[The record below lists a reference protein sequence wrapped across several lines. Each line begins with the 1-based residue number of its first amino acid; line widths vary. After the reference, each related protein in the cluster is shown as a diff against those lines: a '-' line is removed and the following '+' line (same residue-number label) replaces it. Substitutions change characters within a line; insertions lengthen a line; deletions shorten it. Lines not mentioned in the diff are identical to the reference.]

1 MSNNSWKQYG
11 GISKMDDFNVINAST
26 IVAEQFVS
34 RSTKPIYQYLNGIF
48 EVSYDLS
55 AGQNVIASNSIYAA
69 VDLFINKD
77 IYSNNKIF
85 FGGDTFAPSGNVFP
99 ALPDETT
106 HAFMYGDSMNIGVN
120 LTVPKTIFNITGT
133 VEADTDILTVE
144 SKNGYIR
151 NILGQNKLQRGLVM
165 DASDSTTNIMFYND
179 NSTNVLNNP
188 DATIRYT
195 EGGVLSTTTSNGIT
209 TSSRYTRI
217 ASYLV

>member
-26 IVAEQFVS
+26 IIAEQFVS

-85 FGGDTFAPSGNVFP
+85 LEEIHLLRLVTYFQLYPMKQH
-99 ALPDETT
+99 T
-106 HAFMYGDSMNIGVN
+106 HLCM
-120 LTVPKTIFNITGT
+120 
-133 VEADTDILTVE
+133 EIL
-144 SKNGYIR
+144 
-151 NILGQNKLQRGLVM
+151 
-165 DASDSTTNIMFYND
+165 
-179 NSTNVLNNP
+179 
-188 DATIRYT
+188 
-195 EGGVLSTTTSNGIT
+195 
-209 TSSRYTRI
+209 
-217 ASYLV
+217 